1 MCLVFCE
8 FLFYFVSLCLTCVSL
23 VLLPMSCLP
32 WFLPGVS
39 QPVSHACYPICVCI
53 SLGFF
58 FVTSSLISVSV
69 LAVSVFFLGFSPFCL
84 IRELPANE
92 AEGFFELVLFLGPNL
107 PAAWQSITSV
117 VYDVFNIFW
126 SIGESSCF
134 HSCCPAFICV
144 ALYTCEQVHQEASE
158 GSAFHEPYH
167 LDWDDAMEKSSILLS
182 MKCHVGL
189 KYPRGGCLKF

>member
-1 MCLVFCE
+1 MRFFSSASHVLSSLILASCFSTCFPCL
-8 FLFYFVSLCLTCVSL
+8 L
-23 VLLPMSCLP
+23 
-32 WFLPGVS
+32 
-39 QPVSHACYPICVCI
+39 SHMRLHLSWV
-53 SLGFF
+53 F